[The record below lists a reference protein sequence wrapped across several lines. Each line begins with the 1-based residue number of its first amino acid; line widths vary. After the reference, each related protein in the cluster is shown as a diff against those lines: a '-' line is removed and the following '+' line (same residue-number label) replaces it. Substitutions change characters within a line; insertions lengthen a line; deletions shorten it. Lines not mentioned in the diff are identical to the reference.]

1 VVLAE
6 FGTGQ
11 VLWSLLWIFLFV
23 VWFWL
28 LIVIFGDI
36 FRSDDLSGWGKALWT
51 IFVLLFPFVGI
62 LVYLIVRGKSMQE
75 RAIASAKAQ
84 QASMDEYVRQTARG
98 ADPAAQIEKAKTL
111 LDSGAISQ
119 AEFDELKRKALA

>member
-1 VVLAE
+1 MVLAE